1 MASAGPQL
9 ATARVVPATPADLD
23 ACAALM
29 VATALWQRYGVTL
42 DGGRRTLIAA
52 ADHGGHILVAWVGDE
67 VAGFV
72 LVYPRGGFARSGY
85 VRLIGVAAAFQG
97 QGIGDA
103 LMAAAESLVAGLAP
117 DMFLLVSDFNIDA
130 QRFYQRLG
138 YVQVGALPAY
148 VLSDVTELILWK
160 KLHQHIEDG

>member
-1 MASAGPQL
+1 
-9 ATARVVPATPADLD
+9 
-23 ACAALM
+23 
-29 VATALWQRYGVTL
+29 
-42 DGGRRTLIAA
+42 
-52 ADHGGHILVAWVGDE
+52 
-67 VAGFV
+67 
-72 LVYPRGGFARSGY
+72 
-85 VRLIGVAAAFQG
+85 
-97 QGIGDA
+97 
-103 LMAAAESLVAGLAP
+103 MAAAESLVAGLAP